1 MSPQSNGQLTM
12 IITARSVLLGS
23 ALLCAASSQLFSQD
37 SPAALDQSAVE
48 EATAAAQKQHEDFMS
63 SLSWQTSETVALD
76 GRATLEVP
84 PSHRFLGKGDASKL
98 MDYYG
103 NLTDGSELGFISPD
117 NMEWFAVFEFSDV
130 GYVKDDEKDKL
141 DADEILTQLKEG
153 QEAANEELSRR
164 GMSTMQVLGWHTPPF
179 YNTKTNNLEWA
190 IRLSS
195 SEGGE
200 MLNYKT
206 KILGRRGVMDV
217 VLVCDEGQLATVVP
231 QYQEILAKFAYNTD
245 ESYASYTKGDKIA
258 EYGLIG
264 LIAGGGL
271 LVAAKSGLLAK
282 LWKPIAIGLVAIG
295 AFIKRIFKGR
305 TPDSI

>member
-1 MSPQSNGQLTM
+1 M
-12 IITARSVLLGS
+12 
-23 ALLCAASSQLFSQD
+23 
-37 SPAALDQSAVE
+37 E
-48 EATAAAQKQHEDFMS
+48 EAAAAAQKQHEDFIS
-63 SLSWQTSETVALD
+63 SLSWQTSGTVALD